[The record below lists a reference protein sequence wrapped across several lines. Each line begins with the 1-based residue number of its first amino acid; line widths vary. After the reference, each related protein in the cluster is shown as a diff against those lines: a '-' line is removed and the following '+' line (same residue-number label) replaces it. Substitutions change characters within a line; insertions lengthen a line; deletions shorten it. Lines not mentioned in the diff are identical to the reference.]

1 MGMLT
6 QNPSSHAWAAVAELS
21 TFYLLVRP
29 REIFSAKG
37 SDVLEA
43 RAQRHQYRP
52 DDDQHGPGEEIPGRR
67 FLPTQI
73 APNPSQTAPAFISS
87 PGLCPEDVPIT
98 PT

>member
-1 MGMLT
+1 MEMLT
-6 QNPSSHAWAAVAELS
+6 QNPQFTCLGRRCRALNVH
-21 TFYLLVRP
+21 LVRP

-52 DDDQHGPGEEIPGRR
+52 DDDQHGPGGNIPGRR
-67 FLPTQI
+67 FLPTQSLST
-73 APNPSQTAPAFISS
+73 PHRQLQLSS
-87 PGLCPEDVPIT
+87 HHRGCPEDVPIT